1 MSNQAKSES
10 LDIFEICLFTN
21 LVEIELRHTPIS
33 QLDLALTVIELQFNL
48 NRNRA
53 KDFKKCRTMLIN
65 SVKNN

>member
-1 MSNQAKSES
+1 MSNQTKSEPI
-10 LDIFEICLFTN
+10 DIFESCLFTN
-21 LVEIELRHTPIS
+21 LVEIELRHTPLA

-53 KDFKKCRTMLIN
+53 KDFKKCRTILIN